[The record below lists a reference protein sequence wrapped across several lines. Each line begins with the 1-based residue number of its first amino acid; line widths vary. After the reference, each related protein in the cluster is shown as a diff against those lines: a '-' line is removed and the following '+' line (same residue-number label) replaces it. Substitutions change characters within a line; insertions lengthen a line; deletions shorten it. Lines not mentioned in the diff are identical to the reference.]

1 MHNFYY
7 NLKMKNVLVILLLI
21 SSNIISQNNYSSL
34 SGFIYD
40 SSTGE
45 GLIGANVYLKGVNLG
60 ASSNLSGYYI
70 IPHIIPGKYELIV
83 SYVGYKTHSQEILL
97 NKNED
102 KRIDIYLIPTSI
114 LSEKVIVSADSIRI
128 VDKLFNKPV
137 SKIDLTPVQLNR
149 VPQVI
154 ESDLLRTL
162 QSLPGIVPVSDF
174 SSAIYVR
181 GGTPDQN
188 LFLVDGT
195 DVYNPEHAFGLF
207 STFNTDAI
215 KKVEVYK
222 GGFGAEYGGRLSS
235 VINITNN
242 DGNRNNFE
250 GKASLS
256 LLTLNTTLQTPLG
269 NIGSLSGSLRRTY
282 LDQTVA
288 KIFDDIPDYY
298 FLDGNIKAF
307 FDIDKSNKLSISF
320 YGGVDNLNFIFD
332 KKRSESFGFNYKW
345 GNQTSSI
352 NWRTII
358 SPKLFG
364 NFWLT
369 YSQFFSNFDFIGA
382 EFNEQN
388 HIEDI
393 TLKGALEYF
402 PNEMFN
408 SKFGFELKNAYGYF
422 KENFLRNIVDVSRH
436 PKLYSFYVTSSW
448 SPNPLWNIESGLRFD
463 HYISTKNYNSI
474 DPRLTVKYR
483 LDNKSNLKFS
493 TGLYHQYAHRI
504 SRVFMTSIWTSADE
518 YVKGSSSIH
527 YIGSYQ
533 REILKNTELEIEAYY
548 KTYKNIYSFNPNINA
563 DIEPIGF
570 TKENYPIYGSQKNIF
585 NRGDGNS
592 YGIELLIRKDIGAL
606 TGWFAYSFSKTKYKI
621 DNTNN
626 GNPYPPRHDRTHAI
640 NFVANININDLLN
653 EINGTSYKSNKKWLI
668 GINFT
673 YFSGQ
678 PITLPSSIYIA
689 NPVPDWD
696 ITYNSIALYPTS
708 INQYRLPYYARLDLS
723 VNYEIQYKG
732 WSLSP
737 YLQIFNALN
746 RKNVFFIQYNNQM
759 KDDGKI
765 QIDVKNI
772 NMLPIIPS
780 IGISARF

>member
-1 MHNFYY
+1 MRNIF
-7 NLKMKNVLVILLLI
+7 LVIYFGFCAILF
-21 SSNIISQNNYSSL
+21 SQVKNASL
-34 SGFIYD
+34 SGFVYD
-40 SSTGE
+40 ASNGE
-45 GLIGANVYLKGVNLG
+45 VLIGANIYLKGINLG
-60 ASSNLSGYYI
+60 TSTNLNGYYV
-70 IPHIIPGKYELIV
+70 IPNIPPSSYELVV
-83 SYVGYKTHSQEILL
+83 SYIGYKKFKTKIEFHSGE
-97 NKNED
+97 NK
-102 KRIDIYLIPTSI
+102 RLDISLTPTVI
-114 LSEKVIVSADSIRI
+114 ESEEVVVTADSVNI

-256 LLTLNTTLQTPLG
+256 LLTLNTTLQTPIG
-269 NIGSLSGSLRRTY
+269 NFGSLSGSIRRTY

-307 FDIDKSNKLSISF
+307 FDLDKSNKLSISF
-320 YGGVDNLNFIFD
+320 YGGLDNLNFIFD
-332 KKRSESFGFNYKW
+332 KKRSESLGFNYKW

-364 NFWLT
+364 NFWIT
-369 YSQFFSNFDFIGA
+369 YSRFFSNFNFIGA
-382 EFNEQN
+382 DFNEQN
-388 HIEDI
+388 RINDI
-393 TLKGALEYF
+393 TFKGALEYF
-402 PNEMFN
+402 YSEQFN
-408 SKFGFELKNAYGYF
+408 FKFGFELKNASGFF
-422 KENFLRNIVDVSRH
+422 KEVFFKNKVDVSRN
-436 PKLYSFYVTSSW
+436 PKLYSFYFTNNW
-448 SPNPLWNIESGLRFD
+448 NPNPLWSFDFGLRGD
-463 HYISTKNYNSI
+463 YYISTKNYNSI
-474 DPRLTVKYR
+474 DPRLSIKYR
-483 LDNKSNLKFS
+483 LDEKSNLKFS

-533 REILKNTELEIEAYY
+533 RELLKNTELEFEIYY

-563 DIEPIGF
+563 DIEPVGY
-570 TKENYPIYGSQKNIF
+570 TNEGYPIYGSQKNLF
-585 NRGDGNS
+585 YRGDGNS

-640 NFVANININDLLN
+640 NFVANINLNDFLYEL
-653 EINGTSYKSNKKWLI
+653 NGTSYHVGMDPHKSNKKWLL
-668 GINFT
+668 GFSFT

-689 NPVPDWD
+689 NSVPDWD

-723 VNYEIQYKG
+723 INYEIQYKG

-737 YLQIFNALN
+737 YLQIFNVLN
-746 RKNVFFIQYNNQM
+746 RKNIWFIQYNNHM

-772 NMLPIIPS
+772 YMLPIIPS

>member
-7 NLKMKNVLVILLLI
+7 ELKMKNVLVILLLI

-114 LSEKVIVSADSIRI
+114 LSEEVIVSADSIRI

-408 SKFGFELKNAYGYF
+408 FKFGFELKNAYGYF

-483 LDNKSNLKFS
+483 LNNKSNLKFS

-548 KTYKNIYSFNPNINA
+548 KNYKNIYSFNPNINA

-570 TKENYPIYGSQKNIF
+570 TMENYPIYGSQKNIF

-759 KDDGKI
+759 KNDGKI